1 MSTLL
6 LSVCFSLS
14 ASAYDVEVDGIYY
27 DLKSDTKSA
36 EVTYRYGYTSYTGD
50 ITIPSSIQA
59 NGDDYS
65 VTSIGYGAFEGCSGL
80 TSVIIPNS
88 VTSIGDGAFEGC
100 SGLTSVTI
108 PNSVTS
114 IGYRAFSDCSGL
126 TSVTIPNSVT
136 SIGDNA
142 FEGCS
147 GLTSVTIPNS
157 VTSIESDAF
166 YNCRIKK
173 LYIDCALYYGLTFS
187 ALEELTI
194 GDNVAIVDVYFN
206 ANTLRKV
213 VIGKNVSQIRAQ
225 AFSKSKIEEF
235 TITGEEPP
243 YCYPNVFGT
252 QDLSNATL
260 YVPESKTEYYQTTEP
275 WSKFGKVLTLNGDVP
290 TAPEKCA
297 TPTIAYEDGKLVF
310 SCETEGVT
318 FTSNISCEDQG
329 SYSTDNV
336 SLTACYNISVTAT
349 KEGLQSSD
357 VATAVLYWLTS
368 SGSLET
374 NINNASK
381 RGVAIQS
388 ANGFVTISGLDDN
401 ETVSF
406 YATDGKTLGTATAIN
421 GTTFFAAKPGSVVVA
436 RIGSDSVKIAVK

>member
-1 MSTLL
+1 ME
-6 LSVCFSLS
+6 C
-14 ASAYDVEVDGIYY
+14 
-27 DLKSDTKSA
+27 
-36 EVTYRYGYTSYTGD
+36 R
-50 ITIPSSIQA
+50 
-59 NGDDYS
+59 
-65 VTSIGYGAFEGCSGL
+65 GL
-80 TSVIIPNS
+80 TSVNIPNS
-88 VTSIGDGAFEGC
+88 VTIIGKWAFMS

-108 PNSVTS
+108 PNSVTKIEVS
-114 IGYRAFSDCSGL
+114 TFRDCDGL
-126 TSVTIPNSVT
+126 TSITIPNSVI
-136 SIGDNA
+136 SIGRYA
-142 FEGCS
+142 FAECS